1 MATSRASGQHD
12 LLNFVLDTTPIIDN
26 HAHPLLKSQFMSEHP
41 LLSIATEATGD
52 AIRDTGSS
60 LAHIRAVKQL
70 ARILGCEQTW
80 DAVASNIEQQR
91 VASPRAWTQRCLEGI
106 ETILVDDGLGVPEQA
121 EAYSWHDS
129 FTTSKCKR
137 IVRIES
143 VAGDIIARHCIA
155 ATTTY
160 VSHPDEVVRSLEKHA
175 DDIILEFEAEVKR
188 SLADPEVVGFKSVIC
203 YRGGLDIVSRGELP
217 FAVAKRDLGR
227 IIRAHVEGEHDF
239 VAKKRLQERWVNQL
253 LVHMTARL
261 ISESNSSFKKPFQ
274 FHTGLGDTDIHLAT
288 ASPSF
293 MQTFIREYPTVPIV
307 LLHASYPWTREAGYL
322 AAMYSNVYA
331 DIGEVF
337 PFLSRHGQES
347 VIKQILELCPWS
359 KILGSTDGHLFPETY
374 LLATIQL
381 RSVLKTI
388 LGELV
393 HTGQLDENQAVTLA
407 QDILFTNS
415 KRLYNLSVKTTLP
428 NYAQLKD
435 SAPVILRQAPPLDR
449 LRSMEGKI
457 LRVCWHD
464 YTSTTRCRLVPIK
477 QVYKALES
485 GKPLTIS
492 ITKACFGLLQ
502 TDTLIPQVNG
512 TGAYLMVPDWST
524 LKPGPVDGHVSVFAT
539 FQELDGRAAVLCPRT
554 LLRKTL
560 AKAASQDLTFL
571 IGFEVEFLL
580 LERISDQTTEGRF
593 RTKRHDGHAWSRAS
607 ALADWGREGSL
618 GSAADEMLTCLADA
632 GIEIEQ
638 FHPESAP
645 GQFEVVLG
653 TLPPLEA
660 CDALL
665 HARQILESVAARH
678 GFKMTLHPKPFA
690 GVPGSATH
698 AHMSVSS
705 RNGGDPDVYESFYAG
720 ILEHFCAL
728 IAFTY
733 ANPTSYERMVDSCWA
748 GGRWVTW
755 GTQNKE
761 APLRK
766 CEDSHWELKTLD
778 GLANPYLAIAAV
790 LAAGIEGVRTR
801 TPLKWKDCIEDPAKL
816 TKAERGVLGIDKMFP
831 KDLHEALQA
840 LSADRELASLLEPAF
855 VQRYIDSKNAELE
868 MLDAMSSDERRRW
881 ILERY

>member
-1 MATSRASGQHD
+1 MAASRASGQYD
-12 LLNFVLDTTPIIDN
+12 LLNLVLDTTPIIDN
-26 HAHPLLKSQFMSEHP
+26 HAHPLLKPQFMSQHS
-41 LLSIATEATGD
+41 LLSIATEAHGD
-52 AIRDTGSS
+52 ALRDTGSS

-70 ARILGCEQTW
+70 AQILGCEQTW
-80 DAVASNIEQQR
+80 EAVSTSIEQKR
-91 VASPRAWTQRCLEGI
+91 AASPTAWTQRCLEGI
-106 ETILVDDGLGVPEQA
+106 ETILVDDGLGAPEQA
-121 EAYSWHDS
+121 EEYSWHDS
-129 FTTSKCKR
+129 FTTSECKR

-143 VAGDIIARHCIA
+143 VAEDIIARHCIVA
-155 ATTTY
+155 KETY
-160 VSHPDEVVRSLEKHA
+160 LSYPDELIRSLGKLA
-175 DDIILEFEAEVKR
+175 DDVMLAFKAEIKECLDD
-188 SLADPEVVGFKSVIC
+188 SEVVGFKSIIC
-203 YRGGLDIVSRGELP
+203 YRGGLDIEPKDGFL
-217 FAVAKRDLGR
+217 FDVAKLDLGR
-227 IIRAHVEGEHDF
+227 IIQAHATGEHDF
-239 VAKKRLQERWVNQL
+239 VAKKRLQDRLVNQIF
-253 LVHMTARL
+253 VHETARL
-261 ISESNSSFKKPFQ
+261 ISESSSPFKKPFQ
-274 FHTGLGDTDIHLAT
+274 FHTGLGDNDIQLVN

-293 MQTFIREYPTVPIV
+293 MQIFIRDYPTVPIV
-307 LLHASYPWTREAGYL
+307 ILHASYPWTREAGYL

-337 PFLSRHGQES
+337 PFISRHGQES

-359 KILGSTDGHLFPETY
+359 KILWSTDGHLFPETY
-374 LLATIQL
+374 LLATTQV
-381 RSVLKTI
+381 RSVLKTV

-393 HTGQLDENQAVTLA
+393 QTGQLDERQAVTLA

-415 KRLYNLSVKTTLP
+415 KRLYNLPINTVLP
-428 NYAQLKD
+428 NYTQLKIA
-435 SAPVILRQAPPLDR
+435 APIALRQASPLDK
-449 LRSMEGKI
+449 LRTMEAKI
-457 LRVCWHD
+457 IRVCWHD
-464 YTSTTRCRLVPIK
+464 YTSSARCRLVPIK
-477 QVYKALES
+477 QVYKTLES

-502 TDTLIPQVNG
+502 NDTLIPQTNG
-512 TGAYLMVPDWST
+512 TGAYSMVPDWST
-524 LKPGPVDGHVSVFAT
+524 LKPGPVDGHVSVSAT
-539 FQELDGRAAVLCPRT
+539 FQEPDGSAAALCPRT
-554 LLRKTL
+554 LLRTTL
-560 AKAASQDLTFL
+560 AKAASQNLTFL

-580 LERISDQTTEGRF
+580 LERTSGETPEKF

-653 TLPPLEA
+653 ALPPLEA
-660 CDALL
+660 CDMLL

-678 GFKMTLHPKPFA
+678 GFKMTVHPKPIA

-698 AHMSVSS
+698 AHMSISTES
-705 RNGGDPDVYESFYAG
+705 GNEPEIYESFYAG

-761 APLRK
+761 TPLRK
-766 CEDSHWELKTLD
+766 CEDGHWELKTLD

-790 LAAGIEGVRTR
+790 LAAGTEGVRTR
-801 TPLKWKDCIEDPAKL
+801 APLKWGDCTEDPAKL
-816 TKAERGVLGIDKMFP
+816 TREERGKLCIDTMFP
-831 KDLHEALQA
+831 KDLHEALAA
-840 LSADRELASLLEPAF
+840 LSADQTLASLLEPEL

-868 MLDAMSSDERRRW
+868 MLDAMSSGERRSW